1 MDWKQPAL
9 LWLLLIPGGLALV
22 YRASLRRVPRG
33 AIHFPLTGAAI
44 EAEKR
49 AGRVRRYLPA
59 AFFLLALTA
68 AFIGAA
74 GPIAPLPGPTGWPV
88 VVIIDVSR
96 SMEENDIVPS
106 RILATKTA
114 AEDFV
119 RGLPRTTKVA
129 LVSFGNY
136 ATLVVP
142 LTDNHRLVQEGI
154 RNLTIQLRT
163 QLGNGLVEGIR
174 AVTGE
179 QSGSTQAAP
188 VPPTVTPPAPAGSPR
203 AIAVL
208 MSDGRAS
215 DGIPPLEAAQEAK
228 RQGVRVYTVG
238 VGTSRDPS
246 TFRSGYFGVL
256 DEPTL
261 RAIATET
268 GGEYFRAAEAG
279 RLRQIYRHLA
289 RTIGWERKPQE
300 VAAVAGGIALLCLVA
315 AVVLRSG
322 LAPVADVGAGVK

>member
-9 LWLLLIPGGLALV
+9 LWLLLLPAGLLV
-22 YRASLRRVPRG
+22 AYRALLRRVPRG
-33 AIHFPLTGAAI
+33 AVHFPMTGAAI
-44 EAEKR
+44 DAMR
-49 AGRVRRYLPA
+49 HPGRIRRHLPLA
-59 AFFLLALTA
+59 LFLLAVSA
-68 AFIGAA
+68 AAVGAA
-74 GPIAPLPGPTGWPV
+74 GPIAPWPSPTGWPV
-88 VVIIDVSR
+88 VLIIDVSR

-106 RILATKTA
+106 RIAATKIA

-119 RGLPRTTKVA
+119 RGLPRTTRVA

-142 LTDNHRLVQEGI
+142 LTDDHMAVREGI
-154 RNLTIQLRT
+154 RNLSVQLRT
-163 QLGNGLVEGIR
+163 QLGNGLIEGVR

-179 QSGSTQAAP
+179 QNPTAP
-188 VPPTVTPPAPAGSPR
+188 PPVASPDSPR

-215 DGIPPLEAAQEAK
+215 DGIPPLEAAQEAR

-238 VGTSRDPS
+238 VGTSRDPR

-261 RAIATET
+261 RAIAKET
-268 GGEYFRAAEAG
+268 GGLYFRAAEAG
-279 RLRQIYRHLA
+279 RLRQIYRQLA
-289 RTIGWERKPQE
+289 RVIGWERKPQE
-300 VAAVAGGIALLCLVA
+300 VAAIAGGVALACLVA
-315 AVVLRSG
+315 AVVLRS
-322 LAPVADVGAGVK
+322 LVAPISDMGASGR

>member
-1 MDWKQPAL
+1 VSWKYPAL
-9 LWLLLIPGGLALV
+9 LWLLLAPAGLMILYV
-22 YRASLRRVPRG
+22 RLYRGMPAHG
-33 AIHFPLTGAAI
+33 AIHFPPLRDVAQAA
-44 EAEKR
+44 AR
-49 AGRVRRYLPA
+49 AGKIRRHLA
-59 AFFLLALTA
+59 AAMFMLAVALALV
-68 AFIGAA
+68 GAA
-74 GPIAPLPGPTGWPV
+74 GPIAPWPAATGWPV
-88 VVIIDVSR
+88 VIIIDVSR
-96 SMEENDIVPS
+96 SMEENDIIPS

-114 AEDFV
+114 AQDFV

-142 LTDNHRLVQEGI
+142 LTNDHRLVQEGI
-154 RNLTIQLRT
+154 RNLTVQLRT

-179 QSGSTQAAP
+179 QGTAAQP
-188 VPPTVTPPAPAGSPR
+188 GPAGSPR

-228 RQGVRVYTVG
+228 RHGVRVFTVG
-238 VGTSRDPS
+238 VGTSRDPR

-289 RTIGWERKPQE
+289 RTIGWERKSQE

-322 LAPVADVGAGVK
+322 LAPMADVGARVK

>member
-1 MDWKQPAL
+1 VIHDWAVMDWKQPAL
-9 LWLLLIPGGLALV
+9 LWLLLIPGGLLLA

-44 EAEKR
+44 EAERR
-49 AGRVRRYLPA
+49 AGRVRRYLPTA
-59 AFFLLALTA
+59 LFLLALTA

-74 GPIAPLPGPTGWPV
+74 GPVAPWPAATGWPV
-88 VVIIDVSR
+88 VIIIDVSR

-114 AEDFV
+114 AQDFV

-142 LTDNHRLVQEGI
+142 LTADHRLVEEGI
-154 RNLTIQLRT
+154 RNLTVQLRT

-179 QSGSTQAAP
+179 QGAS
-188 VPPTVTPPAPAGSPR
+188 VPATPSDRPR

-228 RQGVRVYTVG
+228 MKGVRVYAVG
-238 VGTSRDPS
+238 VGTARDPR

-268 GGEYFRAAEAG
+268 GGEYFRATEAG
-279 RLRQIYRHLA
+279 RLRQIYRYLA

-300 VAAVAGGIALLCLVA
+300 VAAVAGGIALLCLAA
-315 AVVLRSG
+315 AVAVRSR
-322 LAPVADVGAGVK
+322 LAPIADVGAGVK

>member
-9 LWLLLIPGGLALV
+9 LWLLLIPGGLLLA
-22 YRASLRRVPRG
+22 YRASLRRVPRS

-44 EAEKR
+44 VAMR
-49 AGRVRRYLPA
+49 RPARIRRYLP
-59 AFFLLALTA
+59 LALFVVALSTT
-68 AFIGAA
+68 FVGAA
-74 GPIAPLPGPTGWPV
+74 GPIAPWPVPTSWPV
-88 VVIIDVSR
+88 VLIIDVSR

-106 RILATKTA
+106 RILATKIA
-114 AEDFV
+114 AEEFV
-119 RGLPRTTKVA
+119 RGLPRTTRVA

-142 LTDNHRLVQEGI
+142 LTDDHRVVQEGI
-154 RNLTIQLRT
+154 HNLSIQLRT
-163 QLGNGLVEGIR
+163 QLGNGLIEGVR

-179 QSGSTQAAP
+179 QNPASQPGGPPVAP
-188 VPPTVTPPAPAGSPR
+188 PVAPPGSPR

-238 VGTSRDPS
+238 VGTSRDPR

-268 GGEYFRAAEAG
+268 GGLYFRATEAG
-279 RLRQIYRHLA
+279 RLRQIYRQLA
-289 RTIGWERKPQE
+289 RVIGWERKPQE
-300 VAAVAGGIALLCLVA
+300 VAAVAGGIALVCLVA
-315 AVVLRSG
+315 AVVLRS
-322 LAPVADVGAGVK
+322 LVSPISDMGAQGR

>member
-9 LWLLLIPGGLALV
+9 LWLLLIPGGLVLV

-44 EAEKR
+44 EAERR

-59 AFFLLALTA
+59 ALFLLALTA

-74 GPIAPLPGPTGWPV
+74 GPVAPWPAATGWPV
-88 VVIIDVSR
+88 VIIIDVSR

-114 AEDFV
+114 AQDFV

-142 LTDNHRLVQEGI
+142 LTDDHRLVQEGI
-154 RNLTIQLRT
+154 RNLTVQLRT

-179 QSGSTQAAP
+179 QGTAAQP
-188 VPPTVTPPAPAGSPR
+188 GPAQPAPSAPAGSPR

-238 VGTSRDPS
+238 VGTSRDPR

-289 RTIGWERKPQE
+289 RTIGWDRKPQE

-322 LAPVADVGAGVK
+322 LAPVADVGARVK

>member
-9 LWLLLIPGGLALV
+9 LWLLLIPGGLVLV
-22 YRASLRRVPRG
+22 YRASLQRVPRG

-44 EAEKR
+44 EAARR
-49 AGRVRRYLPA
+49 AGRVRRYLPVA
-59 AFFLLALTA
+59 LFLLALTA

-74 GPIAPLPGPTGWPV
+74 GPVVPWPAATGWPV
-88 VVIIDVSR
+88 VIIIDVSR

-142 LTDNHRLVQEGI
+142 LTADHRFVEEGI
-154 RNLTIQLRT
+154 RNLTVQLRT

-179 QSGSTQAAP
+179 QGAAGP
-188 VPPTVTPPAPAGSPR
+188 SAPAGSPR

-238 VGTSRDPS
+238 VGTSRDPR

-268 GGEYFRAAEAG
+268 GGEYFRATEAG

-315 AVVLRSG
+315 AIVVRSG
-322 LAPVADVGAGVK
+322 LAPIADVR